1 MNLVKMVLKLTFRI
15 GKILFSFFIKY
26 IISISEFFTVG
37 MLLVE
42 YRVLIIDLIIFLI
55 DFVNKFKLDQQM
67 SQNTNKFI

>member
-1 MNLVKMVLKLTFRI
+1 MNLVKMVLKLIFRI
-15 GKILFSFFIKY
+15 GKILFSCSIKY

-37 MLLVE
+37 ILLVE

-55 DFVNKFKLDQQM
+55 DFVNKLKLDQQM